1 MIPPDILTALLV
13 LAMIL
18 PPGWLVYR
26 KLCPVMRVRGEAGGT
41 EPN

>member
-1 MIPPDILTALLV
+1 MIPPEILTALLV

-26 KLCPVMRVRGEAGGT
+26 KLCPVKRAAEGDGR
-41 EPN
+41 PID